1 MIPMLHPSAPI
12 LHARPGGP
20 ALAKP
25 MVIAIDGPAGAG
37 KSTVTRLV
45 AHRLGILYLD
55 TGAMYRAATVGIL
68 RAGIPL
74 DDEDGVA
81 AWVDQ
86 RHIDF
91 DDHGQVRMDGVL
103 MAREDIRSASTTGQI
118 WRVANN
124 PTCRAHLVRLQKA
137 IISGRDVVVEG
148 RDATTVICP
157 DAPLKLYLDAS
168 PEERARRRLAEWPA
182 HEPKPELDEVAR
194 QIRERDERDS
204 TRAVGALTL
213 SDEAVHLI
221 TDGLRIDEVVARII
235 AFAVQRQPFLLEK
248 LVADQLV
255 VGRSRQAGYVQVA
268 DGDVHSEPG
277 AGWRL
282 GLSNP
287 SPERLPGQVVA
298 FTRNTGGRQA
308 GTLAQ
313 GQAVIALAGRGEHPS
328 HVVALPMLPQTW
340 YVIEPGCWHA
350 VIQQPGTICA
360 WAETR
365 GLGEETHH
373 LTPEQ
378 IGELGQ
384 FVDVYL
390 PR

>member
-1 MIPMLHPSAPI
+1 MLHPHAPI
-12 LHARPGGP
+12 PHTRPGGP

-55 TGAMYRAATVGIL
+55 TGAMYRAATVGL
-68 RAGIPL
+68 QQAGVAM
-74 DDEDGVA
+74 DDADAVA
-81 AWVDQ
+81 AWVNQ

-91 DDHGQVRMDGVL
+91 DEHGQVRLDGVL
-103 MAREDIRSASTTGQI
+103 MAREQIRSPHTTGQI

-124 PTCRAHLVRLQKA
+124 GACRAHLVRLQQG
-137 IISGRDVVVEG
+137 IIGNRDAVVEG

-157 DAPLKLYLDAS
+157 DAPLKLFLDAS
-168 PEERARRRLAEWPA
+168 PEERARRRLLEWPA
-182 HEPKPELDEVAR
+182 NEPKPELAEVAR

-204 TRAVGALTL
+204 QREVGALTL
-213 SDEAVHLI
+213 TDEAVHLV

-235 AFAVQRQPFLLEK
+235 AYAVQRQPFLLEK

-255 VGRSRQAGYVQVA
+255 VGRSRQEGYVRVA
-268 DGDVHSEPG
+268 DGDVHATPG
-277 AGWRL
+277 SGWQL

-287 SPERLPGQVVA
+287 SPDRLPGQTTVFA
-298 FTRNTGGRQA
+298 RNTGGRQA

-313 GQAVIALAGRGEHPS
+313 GQAIIALAGRGEHPT

-365 GLGEETHH
+365 GLGEDC
-373 LTPEQ
+373 LPLSPEQ
-378 IGELGQ
+378 IGELNQ

-390 PR
+390 PK